1 MKIKMYYFRYAN
13 FSEKFA
19 NGFILFMSN
28 LGIPIVSVYI
38 IAFFLGL
45 CGIGKYVNM
54 DIMMVIVFISILL
67 GIFFAIKF
75 CVGFKGVTLYDSYM
89 QITTQT
95 LGFGKSKPK
104 IKINYSDISS
114 IFISAYNLRYDRRM
128 ARKNFIAGDLKNYV
142 ELTLKNGRQYCFT
155 VDRQDD
161 FVNEVNVRMEAN
173 KEIDYG
179 EQDL

>member
-19 NGFILFMSN
+19 NGFISFFSN

-38 IAFFLGL
+38 IAFVMGL
-45 CGIGKYVNM
+45 CGIGKYIDM
-54 DIMMVIVFISILL
+54 DIVMVIVFISILL

-75 CVGFKGVTLYDSYM
+75 CVCFKGVTLYKSFLE
-89 QITTQT
+89 ISTQT
-95 LGFGKSKPK
+95 LGFGKNKPK

-114 IFISAYNLRYDRRM
+114 VFISTYNLRYDRRK

-155 VDRQDD
+155 VDKQDE
-161 FVNEVNVRMEAN
+161 FVNEVKIRMNVNET
-173 KEIDYG
+173 G
-179 EQDL
+179 